1 MTAGLASY
9 EYSVVL
15 GSSGLNTAGAVCVI
29 IGRIMLVKE
38 LAVWAPGEKTEY

>member
-1 MTAGLASY
+1 
-9 EYSVVL
+9 L
-15 GSSGLNTAGAVCVI
+15 GSSGWNTAGAVCVI

>member
-1 MTAGLASY
+1 
-9 EYSVVL
+9 
-15 GSSGLNTAGAVCVI
+15 VCVI